1 MESERLSGGNDSDE
15 IMAGISKLEQFG
27 EFTIIDQ
34 LAGGDILKYERVL
47 LMDVYTVITKL
58 HYTKE
63 QNDFDKR
70 YSKQLRKSLS
80 K

>member
-15 IMAGISKLEQFG
+15 IMAGISRLEQFG

-34 LAGGDILKYERVL
+34 LAGGDILKYHDVL
-47 LMDVYTVITKL
+47 LMDMYTVITKL

-63 QNDFDKR
+63 QAEFDKR
-70 YSKQLRKSLS
+70 YSKVLRKSL

>member
-1 MESERLSGGNDSDE
+1 MESERLSGGSDTDE
-15 IMAGISKLEQFG
+15 VAAGISKLEQFG

-34 LAGGDILKYERVL
+34 LADGDILKYNAVL
-47 LMDVYTVITKL
+47 LVDMYTVITKL

-63 QNDFDKR
+63 QKAFDKR
-70 YSKQLRKSLS
+70 YSKQLRKSL